1 MPAAVLNGIEF
12 RSTTTMDDLEDSL
25 ARITMAPYIV
35 KAMALIGVR
44 RRAGSNMFRHQIGTL
59 AILLDYK
66 TTDPVLLKASVIH
79 DLFEDAATMPGVTE
93 SEISRIDSDGR
104 AVYDLVMEVTIRIVG
119 GVREPKAEYLRRIMQ
134 EGSVR
139 AKLLKLADRISNL
152 TSLGYLNDVAF
163 VKRYLAETR
172 TCILPYAQDINPDM
186 FRELSDLVE
195 RGERW
200 LPVIA
205 SQA

>member
-1 MPAAVLNGIEF
+1 
-12 RSTTTMDDLEDSL
+12 MDDLESSL

-44 RRAGSNMFRHQIGTL
+44 RRSGSNMFRHQIGTL

-93 SEISRIDSDGR
+93 TEITRIDEDGR
-104 AVYDLVMEVTIRIVG
+104 AVYELVMEVTIRFAN
-119 GVREPKAEYLRRIMQ
+119 GVREPKSEYLLRIMRN
-134 EGSVR
+134 GSPR
-139 AKLLKLADRISNL
+139 AKVLKLADRISNL
-152 TSLGYLNDVAF
+152 TTLGYLNDVAF

-172 TCILPYAQDINPDM
+172 NCILPYAEGINANM
-186 FRELSDLVE
+186 FRELSDLVDT
-195 RGERW
+195 GERW
-200 LPVIA
+200 LPMIA
-205 SQA
+205 SQAERA